1 MQLNSLRYLL
11 ALDRERH
18 FARAAQACNVTQP
31 SLSAGL
37 LALEEQL
44 GRRLVHRDRRFI
56 GLTAEGRAVLP
67 WARQVVAA
75 LDGLVQ
81 AAETMPGPLQGELR
95 LGAIPASMP
104 IIGAIAAEL
113 RRMHSQVRLSIASL
127 TSREIAGRL
136 AEFTLDAGLTYV
148 EHEPPP
154 GVVSVRLYR
163 ERMMFVTR
171 ASPEGIEASEIGWEA
186 VLGMPLCLLHQ
197 GMQNRRILD
206 ANLAL
211 KGRAV
216 HPSVTADSYVA
227 LLALVESGNFA
238 TIMPDSYAPLLPAW
252 ARMTAFAEPVAPS
265 AIGLIVADRSPLSP
279 MALAA
284 LAIASRLCDPS

>member
-18 FARAAQACNVTQP
+18 FARAAEACNVTQP

-37 LALEEQL
+37 LALEQQL
-44 GRRLVHRDRRFI
+44 GRRLVERDRRFI

-104 IIGAIAAEL
+104 VIGAIAARL
-113 RRMHSQVRLSIASL
+113 QGVHPQVRLSIASL
-127 TSREIAGRL
+127 TSREIARRL
-136 AEFTLDAGLTYV
+136 AEYTLDAGLTYV

-154 GVVSVRLYR
+154 DVISVALYR
-163 ERMMFVTR
+163 ERVMFVAR
-171 ASPEGIEASEIGWEA
+171 ATAEAGPPTIGWDA
-186 VLGMPLCLLHQ
+186 ALSQPLCLLHQ

-206 ANLAL
+206 ANLAQM
-211 KGRAV
+211 GRAA
-216 HPSVTADSYVA
+216 HPAATADSYVA
-227 LLALVESGNFA
+227 LLALVESGAFA
-238 TIMPDSYAPLLPAW
+238 TIMPDSYTPLLPAW
-252 ARMTAFAEPVAPS
+252 ARMTAFDEPVAAN

-284 LAIASRLCDPS
+284 LTLAGRLVR